1 MKNNSKLNDKL
12 ILNEL
17 HRIQKLMN
25 VEKKIILEFEI
36 PPKLITPIVKETD
49 DIIGKLMKFFKG
61 SDDEILEIGQKIEQ
75 ERNAA
80 KTSGKK
86 FELSDNLAKEIE
98 KNIDEVGYAKL
109 LKTKEILG
117 EDFLVADSKFLDA
130 IRKLKKEGRLTDA
143 VIEKAKNNY
152 KISLEKYPP
161 LEGATDVKRILA
173 DDFERE
179 MKKIVSGEDVK
190 SVDDLLDDLII
201 TDENKISQEVDILKK
216 NTLGE
221 KIKNLQLWIPNAR
234 RYELKMWKSYLN
246 RVLRDRGWYDVKL
259 EKLLNGIKDK
269 ITKNPKNPDI
279 YIDLENL
286 LAHLNGDLSANQ
298 VLKNKFENLIENK
311 FKKLGFNENQRM
323 EIRKFVERDEFL
335 NKLMD
340 TEFDNARKQKLPKLW
355 MRLNSHWEMLVPFT
369 AKKTEELPT
378 SAKRFVTRWWE
389 TLKWTNP
396 ATESEIIK
404 YVVSTPPLDQAIYGK
419 ILSKVFFNGVVL
431 PSVLSLFT
439 AIYPA
444 LQARYDQFKVLVDN
458 LEEQQ
463 KLCETIVQSQSS
475 VSSKNKISPD
485 FCKTIKEKLD
495 TLKKE
500 LEELP
505 KNYFE
510 SWRQQF
516 KQNQIFN
523 LNNKPYGMD
532 EKDYNI
538 VWGILKNGL
547 FFTYVDELVISII
560 QGLNWTYDKI
570 VNFDSQT
577 EIDKIKS
584 QLEKSKKNF
593 FSDFD
598 KDCLNAFNQDTR
610 GETDPYKLDDGSET
624 NKLREL
630 LKCQANKEK
639 TKATERIETEVE
651 KIENSKA
658 GCALFLKDKFD
669 KFENDVCYDKDGI
682 MYYWSGN
689 TEGPGGQFI
698 ELEQ

>member
-1 MKNNSKLNDKL
+1 MKNNSKLNDKI

-36 PPKLITPIVKETD
+36 PPKLLTPIVKETD

-190 SVDDLLDDLII
+190 SVDDLLNDLGISDD
-201 TDENKISQEVDILKK
+201 NKISQEVDTLKK
-216 NTLGE
+216 STMGE
-221 KIKNLQLWIPNAR
+221 KIKNLQLWIPDAR
-234 RYELKMWKSYLN
+234 RYELKMWKSYLG

-259 EKLLNGIKDK
+259 EKLLNGIKNK
-269 ITKNPKNPDI
+269 LTKNPKNPDI
-279 YIDLENL
+279 YDDLENL

-298 VLKNKFENLIENK
+298 VLKNKFDNLIDKE

-323 EIRKFVERDEFL
+323 EIRKFVENDEFL
-335 NKLMD
+335 KKLMD
-340 TEFDNARKQKLPKLW
+340 TEFDNARKQKFPKLE
-355 MRLNSHWEMLVPFT
+355 MRFRPFLDSFIPWVTKNTENLKT
-369 AKKTEELPT
+369 APQKFFK
-378 SAKRFVTRWWE
+378 RWWE
-389 TLKWTNP
+389 TIKWTNP
-396 ATESEIIK
+396 ATEGEIIK
-404 YVVSTPPLDQAIYGK
+404 YVVSTPPLDQVIYGK
-419 ILSKVFFNGVVL
+419 ILSKVFFNGVVI
-431 PSVLSLFT
+431 PSIISLVT
-439 AIYPA
+439 AFIP
-444 LQARYDQFKVLVDN
+444 LLKVKISQFKSVVNN
-458 LEEQQ
+458 LKEQK
-463 KLCETIVQSQSS
+463 KLCDTIVQSQSS
-475 VSSKNKISPD
+475 VSSKNKINPE
-485 FCKTIKEKLD
+485 FCKTIEKKLD
-495 TLKKE
+495 TLKKD
-500 LEELP
+500 LSELP
-505 KNYFE
+505 KSYWDAYCE
-510 SWRQQF
+510 QF
-516 KQNQIFN
+516 KQNQMFS
-523 LNNKPYGMD
+523 LDKKPYGMN

-538 VWGILKNGL
+538 IWGILKNTL
-547 FFTYVDELVISII
+547 FFTYFDEIAISIG
-560 QGLNWTYDKI
+560 QGLKWGWDKTY
-570 VNFDSQT
+570 NFDSQT

-584 QLEKSKKNF
+584 ELEKSKKNF

-598 KDCLNAFNQDTR
+598 KDCLDAFNKDSR
-610 GETDPYKLDDGSET
+610 GELDSYNLDDGSQT
-624 NKLREL
+624 NKLQEL

-658 GCALFLKDKFD
+658 GCAFFLKDKFD
-669 KFENDVCYDKDGI
+669 KFENDVCYDKDGK

-689 TEGPGGQFI
+689 TEGTGGQFI
-698 ELEQ
+698 ELKQ